1 MFDWIIKPS
10 DITQVCDSLPT
21 INTELCSGG
30 VSSLLNKNK
39 NKNKNDA
46 NKLLTDEKKYNTP
59 VAAPADDLQ
68 QLRSNP
74 SVVDRCGSSKLS
86 SVSISDNNNNNN
98 NLNKK
103 SSDQRSI
110 GSDTLPDGSD
120 DDDDDD
126 DNNNKGD
133 RQGKRRFSWTYVYV
147 AVALLALFL
156 IGLSSAFI
164 VRNRINS
171 KSSTS
176 SIDNATKTNI
186 DNDNKNEDVISA
198 TPSDVSV
205 SEDIA
210 GAGNEDGNNNYD
222 YTSNTNY
229 LVGAYYYP
237 WHGDSF
243 HNNDGYLR
251 QDLIPPQQPALGE
264 YNDSNKQ
271 VITQHMKWFRQSN
284 IGLLVTSWWGPN
296 RLEDKNT
303 RNVIMEHEDIGNL
316 KIALHYETTGR
327 IKDNSDM
334 SVARSDMQYICN
346 NYFDHPNYYKIN
358 GRPVLV
364 MYITRKLHTAGVLE
378 EAILTMRSEAS
389 KCGHN
394 VYLIGDQVFQTAPDP
409 DEVFV
414 PFWYFDAV
422 TNYDVY
428 GSNGRPEGYV
438 GKEAVD
444 NYYSEQEKWR
454 EQAIKENCRYI
465 PSVSPGYNDRSVR
478 LENDHPPLSR
488 RVTADSEE
496 GSLFWYQLKK
506 ALPLVDPMVDN
517 IILVNSFN
525 EWHEDTQIEPA
536 VRVNS
541 ASASS
546 TTEPENLTG
555 GLEYTAYGELY
566 LDILGAATSKYEDA
580 DIFDHL
586 L

>member
-1 MFDWIIKPS
+1 MSWFIRSS
-10 DITQVCDSLPT
+10 DITQVCGSLPT
-21 INTELCSGG
+21 NTELCGGG
-30 VSSLLNKNK
+30 VSSLLNNK
-39 NKNKNDA
+39 NKNNA
-46 NKLLTDEKKYNTP
+46 NKLLTDDEKYNT
-59 VAAPADDLQ
+59 VAAANADALR

-74 SVVDRCGSSKLS
+74 SMVDRCSSRLS
-86 SVSISDNNNNNN
+86 SVSISDNN
-98 NLNKK
+98 NKK

-110 GSDTLPDGSD
+110 GSDTLPDDSD
-120 DDDDDD
+120 DGD

-133 RQGKRRFSWTYVYV
+133 DRQGKRFSWIYVYV
-147 AVALLALFL
+147 AMALLALFL

-164 VRNRINS
+164 VQNRIDS
-171 KSSTS
+171 KSSTGS
-176 SIDNATKTNI
+176 SIDNATNVDI
-186 DNDNKNEDVISA
+186 DNDNKNE
-198 TPSDVSV
+198 
-205 SEDIA
+205 
-210 GAGNEDGNNNYD
+210 GNEDGNNNYN

-237 WHGDSF
+237 WHGESF

-264 YNDSNKQ
+264 YNDSNKE
-271 VITQHMKWFRQSN
+271 VISQHMTWFRQSN

-327 IKDNSDM
+327 IKDSSDM
-334 SVARSDMQYICN
+334 SVARSDMQYICG

-364 MYITRKLHTAGVLE
+364 MYITRKLHSEGVLE

-394 VYLIGDQVFQTAPDP
+394 VYLIGDQVFQNAPDP

-488 RVTADSEE
+488 RLTADSEE

-506 ALPLVDPMVDN
+506 ALPLVDPLADN

-536 VRVNS
+536 VLVNLN
-541 ASASS
+541 SASS

-555 GLEYTAYGELY
+555 GLEYAAYGELY